1 MCNEVRDLQAAM
13 IRLEADKV
21 RLDHLREIMDVKL
34 EEREKALVIQTRLD
48 ELHFTALNNTA
59 KRLMDMQK
67 DNIQAEVYRVQHAA
81 LEAKVEVVTRMVWVG
96 CGAVMALQFLL
107 HYFVK

>member
-1 MCNEVRDLQAAM
+1 MCREIQELQQTL

-21 RLDHLREIMDVKL
+21 RIDHNREVIEIRL
-34 EEREKALVIQTRLD
+34 EEREKALVIQTRLN
-48 ELHFTALNNTA
+48 ELHFEALNNVG
-59 KRLMDMQK
+59 KRLMEMQGL
-67 DNIQAEVYRVQHAA
+67 NVHAEVYRVQQAA

-96 CGAVMALQFLL
+96 AGAVMAFQFLL